1 MIKSIYGNKPPRE
14 CGNSE
19 LIKSESAQL
28 WLMVLNWKSAEIRGQ
43 EEEEEEFQSK
53 YQKSLLLWLKR
64 EEGEAAAEQV
74 KSICLTAIV
83 KLAVSATTTSLLPR
97 EFAQKCNRSHKQD
110 GEEEFET
117 KAGHNR
123 PVNNSHLL

>member
-64 EEGEAAAEQV
+64 EEGEA
-74 KSICLTAIV
+74 S
-83 KLAVSATTTSLLPR
+83 
-97 EFAQKCNRSHKQD
+97 
-110 GEEEFET
+110 
-117 KAGHNR
+117 
-123 PVNNSHLL
+123 